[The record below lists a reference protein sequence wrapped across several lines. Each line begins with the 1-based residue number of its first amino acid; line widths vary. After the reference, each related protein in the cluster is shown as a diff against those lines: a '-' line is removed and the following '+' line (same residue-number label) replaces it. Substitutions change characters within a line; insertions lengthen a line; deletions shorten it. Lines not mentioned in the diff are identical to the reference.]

1 VRGCESQ
8 SQLFSE
14 SVKVARMGGSVGYE
28 LRLCAGG
35 KGEGV
40 FATSPFEVGEIVV
53 VGVVGKP
60 VDRNDVHANQVSSTQ
75 WVREGGVHEKLNHS
89 CDPSC
94 GVRVNASGAVDYV
107 ARRRI
112 EVGDEITFDYAMR
125 NYVIEHAPAECLCG
139 STECRRA
146 ITGWRDLPAEYKIAY
161 QGLAAPYLLELDR
174 GSSTRPAAVRA

>member
-1 VRGCESQ
+1 
-8 SQLFSE
+8 
-14 SVKVARMGGSVGYE
+14 MGSVGYE
-28 LRLCAGG
+28 LRPCARG

-40 FATSPFEVGEIVV
+40 FATSPYHVGETVI

-75 WVREGGVHEKLNHS
+75 WVREGGPHEKLNHS

-94 GVRVNASGAVDYV
+94 GVRVNASGAVDYI

-125 NYVIEHAPAECLCG
+125 NYVVDHAPPECLCG
-139 STECRRA
+139 CTECRGA
-146 ITGWRDLPAEYKIAY
+146 ITGWGELPAERKAAY
-161 QGLAAPYLLELDR
+161 RGLVVPYLLELDR
-174 GSSTRPAAVRA
+174 ERSIRPAAVRA